1 MSLSN
6 SSFAQQIKAETCN
19 EKEVY
24 NETIHVERADDEVK
38 ADMTQFKAD
47 AVEAENAEYSMT
59 VLEAVKA
66 YPMACFWAF
75 VMSFTIVSCPFCS
88 KIRSADSCRLWNP
101 MMYFSLE
108 TSWPCPPSETDSVYL
123 MGLAVT

>member
-6 SSFAQQIKAETCN
+6 SNFAQQIKAETCN

-47 AVEAENAEYSMT
+47 AVEAESAEYSMT

-75 VMSFTIVSCPFCS
+75 VMSFTIVRCPFCP
-88 KIRSADSCRLWNP
+88 KTRSADSCRLWNP

-108 TSWPCPPSETDSVYL
+108 TSWLCPPSETDSVYL
-123 MGLAVT
+123 TRLAVT